1 MIDKRGN
8 NKALELSEHSSFMS
22 EESNR
27 KPIKM
32 KTQTGHVSPKK
43 NTSTTTGKDHNQSK
57 KDISNILRNNPNF
70 SVNSEDI
77 DAEADVGLSRSET
90 NIDKY

>member
-8 NKALELSEHSSFMS
+8 TKALELSEHSSFIS

-27 KPIKM
+27 KPIKT
-32 KTQTGHVSPKK
+32 KTQKGNVSPKK
-43 NTSTTTGKDHNQSK
+43 NTSITIGKDHNQSK

-90 NIDKY
+90 NVDKY